1 VNCRFLLTLT
11 WVRDPETKALFVQC
25 ALQYGATEYRTYGV
39 PEAAIGP
46 GRSLKAENDAIAK
59 MVKLMA
65 EHGVEFQHLEIVR
78 SVGR

>member
-1 VNCRFLLTLT
+1 MNRFLLTLT
-11 WVRDPETKALFVQC
+11 WVRDLETKVLFVQC
-25 ALQYGATEYRTYGV
+25 SFRHGTSEYHTYGV
-39 PEAAIGP
+39 PESAIGP